1 MRMLRLTLAAALM
14 ATSAP
19 LAAGP
24 ALAQT
29 IAPEQRSEIER
40 IVHEYIVKN
49 PQVLQEAIAALEK
62 QQATADA
69 ERQKS
74 AVSENA
80 ETLFNSAR
88 HVVIG
93 NPKGDV
99 SLVEFFDYNC
109 GFCKRSVSDK
119 LKLIEADPNL
129 RVVLKE
135 FPVLGPGSV
144 EAARVAVAVR
154 MQDKTGEKYLKF
166 HQRMMA
172 NRGQADMAH
181 AIAAAREAGLDVA
194 RIKRDIEGP
203 EVRESLEESFKLAER
218 LGLNGTPSY
227 VVGEQVVVGAVGV
240 DTLREKVNEARCGK
254 TTC

>member
-49 PQVLQEAIAALEK
+49 PQVLQEVIAALEK

-80 ETLFNSAR
+80 ETLFSSAR

-99 SLVEFFDYNC
+99 TIVEYFDYQCAYCRKVHPILEKIVKND
-109 GFCKRSVSDK
+109 GKIR
-119 LKLIEADPNL
+119 L
-129 RVVLKE
+129 VLKDWPV
-135 FPVLGPGSV
+135 FGPASVFAAQAVLGAAQIGKYAPALNAVMMSPGKLDEETV
-144 EAARVAVAVR
+144 EKAL
-154 MQDKTGEKYLKF
+154 TGIGLK
-166 HQRMMA
+166 M
-172 NRGQADMAH
+172 DD
-181 AIAAAREAGLDVA
+181 IAAAVNKHNTKISGLLDRNYGQA
-194 RIKRDIEGP
+194 
-203 EVRESLEESFKLAER
+203 LAF
-218 LGLNGTPSY
+218 NFSGTPSF
-227 VVGEQVVVGAVGV
+227 VIGSAVYPGFL
-240 DTLREKVNEARCGK
+240 DEKALKKAIAKARG
-254 TTC
+254 